1 VSVVRWDVHNDYR
14 AVVRT
19 VDFCELVERD
29 SSLKATEYNGRYSVE
44 EGTRNPKILLP
55 TKSNFS
61 AL

>member
-1 VSVVRWDVHNDYR
+1 MTTV

-61 AL
+61 AI